1 MSDIVFIDPQS
12 YNNLSLYD
20 KGVLSELPQGMATFI
35 GSTLWNCEPLDN
47 AEMKLWFRYNSCKNP
62 VSKLLSYLMTL
73 LKIARLVKKQ
83 KPKIVHIQWT
93 RVMALDKIFAKYLQ
107 SKGIKVVHTAHN
119 ILPHNSGDKYKTQF
133 GEYYRLVDHIV
144 VHSEMTKKE
153 MIELFDLPSE
163 KISVIPH
170 GIIDIEADYTKM
182 ASRVEE
188 LRNQYGL
195 KGKLIFASIG
205 AQSQYKG
212 VDTIIDVWT
221 SNPKFANNPHCHLM
235 LIGKNEGVDVSRLH
249 GLSNVTIVDERLSNL
264 DFISF
269 LKLSDVV
276 LLPYRKIS
284 QSGVLFSALANDVPV
299 IVSEVGGLTEPLKIA
314 NVGWN
319 IGEPTKDNLERE
331 MSQLLDNPDEIE
343 KVKSNKQEFQKIQ
356 NFYNWPRISEMTFRL
371 YSEMTNF
378 NK

>member
-1 MSDIVFIDPQS
+1 
-12 YNNLSLYD
+12 
-20 KGVLSELPQGMATFI
+20 
-35 GSTLWNCEPLDN
+35 
-47 AEMKLWFRYNSCKNP
+47 
-62 VSKLLSYLMTL
+62 
-73 LKIARLVKKQ
+73 
-83 KPKIVHIQWT
+83 
-93 RVMALDKIFAKYLQ
+93 
-107 SKGIKVVHTAHN
+107 
-119 ILPHNSGDKYKTQF
+119 
-133 GEYYRLVDHIV
+133 
-144 VHSEMTKKE
+144 
-153 MIELFDLPSE
+153 
-163 KISVIPH
+163 
-170 GIIDIEADYTKM
+170 
-182 ASRVEE
+182 
-188 LRNQYGL
+188 
-195 KGKLIFASIG
+195 
-205 AQSQYKG
+205 
-212 VDTIIDVWT
+212 
-221 SNPKFANNPHCHLM
+221 M